1 MGSRRKRT
9 RSGKIRKWR
18 TLPPGVRGV
27 SMERPAPFVPSSPSR
42 LPPPTSLLPL
52 PVPLSVPL
60 ARVARLPHG
69 ENTQS
74 MIIMHLSASAAL
86 PPRRGLT
93 SSIHAPATAMSY
105 DSTLLRAL
113 ATGSPG
119 QGAAHFSQTPPPRN
133 PICPRGPGPTLG
145 PLGVSFGLKR
155 FPSWFRRTPTSRE
168 DCAGWPKTFQDDSRS
183 ASRGHNMSQW
193 SSQEVPKEAPEC
205 SKHSFSFKWCSHAL
219 LLRMASGAL
228 QRTPRRPPKKG
239 PKLPQDAPLGP
250 RSGPRE
256 PLEGPREPQD
266 GRRERQ
272 DGRRGPSKSPR
283 IRQGGPRR
291 PKNLPPEV
299 PRSLQKAT
307 MCPPSPPPQKP
318 ARRPL
323 AIPKAALRVPRKIP
337 ERPLHSKPAHVIFSI
352 HPRRP

>member
-9 RSGKIRKWR
+9 RRGKTRKWR

-113 ATGSPG
+113 AAGSPG
-119 QGAAHFSQTPPPRN
+119 QGAAHFSQTPPLATQFA
-133 PICPRGPGPTLG
+133 PGVRDP
-145 PLGVSFGLKR
+145 PWGLWL
-155 FPSWFRRTPTSRE
+155 SL
-168 DCAGWPKTFQDDSRS
+168 S
-183 ASRGHNMSQW
+183 ASRGFQ
-193 SSQEVPKEAPEC
+193 AG
-205 SKHSFSFKWCSHAL
+205 
-219 LLRMASGAL
+219 SGG
-228 QRTPRRPPKKG
+228 RPPAAKI
-239 PKLPQDAPLGP
+239 A
-250 RSGPRE
+250 
-256 PLEGPREPQD
+256 
-266 GRRERQ
+266 
-272 DGRRGPSKSPR
+272 
-283 IRQGGPRR
+283 QGGPRR
-291 PKNLPPEV
+291 SKTIPGRPPGATICPSGAPK
-299 PRSLQKAT
+299 RSQKR
-307 MCPPSPPPQKP
+307 PQS
-318 ARRPL
+318 AQNAVFRLSGVLTLFCFGWLRERFRGPL
-323 AIPKAALRVPRKIP
+323 DG
-337 ERPLHSKPAHVIFSI
+337 
-352 HPRRP
+352 PRRRAQDCPRTPH